1 MHNLALEL
9 KAQGHTVSG
18 SDDEIYDPAKSRLLA
33 AGLLPDKMGWEIGRI
48 DKSIDLIILGM
59 HAHADNPELLK
70 AQSLGL
76 KIQSFPEF
84 AGDVYDD
91 KKKIVV
97 SGSHGKSTITAMI
110 MHVLNQVGRK
120 ADYLLGGM
128 LEGFD
133 RMVSLGDSDVV
144 VIEGD
149 EYLSSRIDPTPKMMH
164 YNGDVVI
171 LTGIEWDHKNVFP
184 TFDNYKQQFANLI
197 ARTQV
202 LGGDIIWYKYD
213 EHLID
218 LMKDYPE
225 NKTYPY
231 ECFKTQDG
239 QLVHQDQSYD
249 LKVFGQHN
257 LANMSAAMLACRSIG
272 IQEDDFCSAI
282 SSFKGVGK
290 RLERIADDP
299 IVYLDYAHAP
309 SKVKATVNAVA
320 THHEGQRILGVY
332 ELHTYS
338 SLSKDFLPHYQGS
351 MAGLTDAIV
360 CYDPHALEMKRLPV
374 LDKGDVSEAFD
385 NEGLMVIDSPTSLRV
400 YLEENV
406 KNYDV
411 VLMMSSGTYGGLDIQ
426 ELLNKT

>member
-1 MHNLALEL
+1 MRIHLIAIGGKVMHNLALEL

-299 IVYLDYAHAP
+299 IVYLDY
-309 SKVKATVNAVA
+309 N
-320 THHEGQRILGVY
+320 
-332 ELHTYS
+332 
-338 SLSKDFLPHYQGS
+338 
-351 MAGLTDAIV
+351 
-360 CYDPHALEMKRLPV
+360 
-374 LDKGDVSEAFD
+374 
-385 NEGLMVIDSPTSLRV
+385 TS
-400 YLEENV
+400 
-406 KNYDV
+406 
-411 VLMMSSGTYGGLDIQ
+411 
-426 ELLNKT
+426 